1 MLHSNCV
8 PHLVTCPAAAS
19 HSESEFQTSTTNRLQ
34 SHPNL
39 ASQQA
44 YGIFCLIVAISST
57 TGLAKSS
64 VTKATFPKLFSVL
77 DLWMNVV
84 MAFSTFSFGRKT
96 LQAKD
101 QKELRGFGHCI
112 LTSLLPQMSTD
123 WPMLFELAKFDELAR
138 IAKTD
143 NFELAYFV
151 ILLLFATYQLFVA
164 ICALW
169 SARRLKPPQNVFV
182 VSNC

>member
-1 MLHSNCV
+1 MSQLLWFSSGHPSNCYIQS
-8 PHLVTCPAAAS
+8 LN
-19 HSESEFQTSTTNRLQ
+19 FKLLQ
-34 SHPNL
+34 LIALNLTPNL